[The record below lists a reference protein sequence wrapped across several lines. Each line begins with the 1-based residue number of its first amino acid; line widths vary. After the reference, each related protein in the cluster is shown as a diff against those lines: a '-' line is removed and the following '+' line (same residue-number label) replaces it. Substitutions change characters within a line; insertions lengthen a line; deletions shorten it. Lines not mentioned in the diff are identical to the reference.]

1 MKAYTGYMS
10 VKFTKCLY
18 LVNVG
23 NSPEV
28 RLWESACN
36 LLLQRPPA
44 PWLASCQTVAR
55 EQTRR
60 SKGISAAT
68 VEEEEKKKQ
77 TTNYSAIVLEQ
88 LNQEVLIGKTKGH
101 GLLVG

>member
-1 MKAYTGYMS
+1 MKTYTGYMS
-10 VKFTKCLY
+10 VKFTKYLY

-55 EQTRR
+55 EQTWRR
-60 SKGISAAT
+60 KGISAAI
-68 VEEEEKKKQ
+68 VEEEEKKKA
-77 TTNYSAIVLEQ
+77 NH
-88 LNQEVLIGKTKGH
+88 K
-101 GLLVG
+101 LLRDCPGAAKSGSVNW